1 MKHFD
6 SKLAATRSL
15 IKGMGICTTLPR
27 KQRKMLFPLV
37 FKDHAGH
44 ANDPKIELSFEEF
57 RELAQ
62 YVYIEMGIKEGEW
75 MRDYWVQDDAG
86 IAQAKLDL
94 IAVREREHMAR
105 SEGKIS
111 FPVQ

>member
-15 IKGMGICTTLPR
+15 IQGMGMTTTLPR

-44 ANDPKIELSFEEF
+44 ANDPKITLEFHEF

-62 YVYIEMGIKEGEW
+62 YVYAEMGIKEGAW
-75 MRDYWVQDDAG
+75 MQEYWAQDDAG
-86 IAQAKLDL
+86 IPAAKLAL
-94 IAVREREHMAR
+94 IAEREKHYFANNH
-105 SEGKIS
+105 GKIS